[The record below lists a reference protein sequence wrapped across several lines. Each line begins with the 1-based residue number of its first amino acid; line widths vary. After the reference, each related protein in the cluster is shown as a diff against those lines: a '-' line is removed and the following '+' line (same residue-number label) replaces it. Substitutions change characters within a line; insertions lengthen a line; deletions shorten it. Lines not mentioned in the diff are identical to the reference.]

1 MATHPTPQSQPRRHA
16 PMTKLPASRRIPITL
31 VIVAGCLATAVSCRG
46 SGSKLSATGIAMIP
60 ESGEGYRL
68 YTAHCSA
75 CHGPSG
81 GGDGPAA
88 IAVGIRPR
96 AFLDEPFRY
105 VSSLDGTPTLDDL
118 VQTIRSGRRLGDM
131 PAHPHLTDKEIHAL
145 VDYVRELSRI
155 GWAARIVADLEEGD
169 ELSAEEIDEISA
181 ERVAFGEPVSFTW
194 PAPKFQPDTA
204 IGRRLYMEA
213 CASCHGPSGTGDG
226 LDMPLDDRGKPIAVR
241 DLTSGEFQG
250 GTDLDEL
257 FKRFRCGVPG
267 TPMPA
272 QEAMSDEQIWQLVYY
287 VRFLAGLR

>member
-1 MATHPTPQSQPRRHA
+1 MTTPSTPQSHPRRHA
-16 PMTKLPASRRIPITL
+16 PMTKLPVPRRIPITAVL
-31 VIVAGCLATAVSCRG
+31 VAGWLATAASCRG
-46 SGSKLSATGIAMIP
+46 TGSKVSGAGIAMIP

-75 CHGPSG
+75 CHGPNG

-131 PAHPHLTDKEIHAL
+131 PAHPHLSDEEIRVL

-155 GWAARIVADLEEGD
+155 GWAARIVENLEEDD

-181 ERVAFGEPVSFTW
+181 ERVALGDPISFTW
-194 PAPKFQPDTA
+194 PGPEFHPDTA
-204 IGRRLYMEA
+204 IGRTLYMEA
-213 CASCHGPSGTGDG
+213 CASCHGLSGMGDG

-250 GTDLDEL
+250 GTGLGEL
-257 FKRFRCGVPG
+257 FKRLRCGLPG
-267 TPMPA
+267 TPMPS
-272 QEAMSDEQIWQLVYY
+272 QEAMSDEEIWQLVYY
-287 VRFLAGLR
+287 VRFLAGRR